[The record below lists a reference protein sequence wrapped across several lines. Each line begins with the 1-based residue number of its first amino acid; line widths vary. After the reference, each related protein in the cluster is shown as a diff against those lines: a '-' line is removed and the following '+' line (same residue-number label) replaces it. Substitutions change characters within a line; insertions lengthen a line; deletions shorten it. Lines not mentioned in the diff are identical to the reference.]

1 LIKPGL
7 LARSMSGAL
16 IGPLSGGSSADQ
28 EAGVAAAVRRGD
40 RKMQGGGAGW
50 QSRIDAEL
58 RRINKIM

>member
-1 LIKPGL
+1 
-7 LARSMSGAL
+7 MSGAL